1 MNNIQENT
9 CLKNEK
15 KRKEEKSKS
24 NEISLIF
31 RNQLS
36 NDTILRFSNSNL
48 SLLKISDIT
57 EQLLSKL
64 NKSKTD
70 SFVRLFFKG
79 RPLKEDEKMKDLCK
93 QIIK

>member
-1 MNNIQENT
+1 MNNIQENS

-15 KRKEEKSKS
+15 KKKETKTKDD
-24 NEISLIF
+24 EISLIF

-36 NDTILRFSNSNL
+36 NDTTLKFKKSSL

-57 EQLLSKL
+57 ERLLSQL

-70 SFVRLFFKG
+70 SYIRLFFKG
-79 RPLKEDEKMKDLCK
+79 RPLKESEKMKDLCK
-93 QIIK
+93 KIIK